1 MDLTN
6 YIEIENFPNYKI
18 SREGLIY
25 SCRIKRTM
33 TMQITNGYHYVFL
46 IKDGK
51 RYINYLHRLLGKA
64 FIQNT
69 DNKPEIDHI
78 DRDKNNNSIDNLRW
92 VTRTEN
98 NRNKGNY
105 KDNLTAEQ
113 LEARRAKNKENQKE
127 RMKNYMRKYRLKLK
141 TKNI

>member
-6 YIEIENFPNYKI
+6 YIEIENFSNYKI
-18 SREGLIY
+18 NKEGSIY
-25 SCRIKRTM
+25 SCKLKRLM
-33 TMQITNGYHYVFL
+33 KILITRDGYYYVDI

-51 RYINYLHRLLGKA
+51 KYKKYIHRLLAIA
-64 FIQNT
+64 FINNL

-78 DRDKNNNSIDNLRW
+78 DRNKANNNLDNLRW

-98 NRNKGNY
+98 NRNKANY

-113 LEARRAKNKENQKE
+113 LEARKEKRKE
-127 RMKNYMRKYRLKLK
+127 YERQYHKLRYEKLK
-141 TKNI
+141 KINII